1 MRKSLN
7 LQKEELYS
15 MYIVGNDFFCEE
27 HEKARNGLTKSGFIG
42 FSHQQEHSSFPGKWM
57 SIGIGVQ

>member
-15 MYIVGNDFFCEE
+15 MYIVGNDFWGEE
-27 HEKARNGLTKSGFIG
+27 YEKARNGLTKSGFIG

-57 SIGIGVQ
+57 SIGIGVR

>member
-15 MYIVGNDFFCEE
+15 MYIVGNDFLGKE

-42 FSHQQEHSSFPGKWM
+42 FLHQQEHSSFPGKWI
-57 SIGIGVQ
+57 SIGIEVR

>member
-15 MYIVGNDFFCEE
+15 MYIVGNDFLGEE
-27 HEKARNGLTKSGFIG
+27 YEKARNGLTKSGFIG

-57 SIGIGVQ
+57 SIGIGVR